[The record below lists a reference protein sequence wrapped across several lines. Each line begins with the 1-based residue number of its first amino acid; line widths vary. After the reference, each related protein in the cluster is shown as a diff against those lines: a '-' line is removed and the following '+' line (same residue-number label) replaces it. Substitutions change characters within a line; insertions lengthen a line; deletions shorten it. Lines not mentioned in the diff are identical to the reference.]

1 MRRGTSAVISLFT
14 IALAAASPAAA
25 AVVKVEMKGIGFSP
39 AKVAAKVG
47 DTIEWTNRDFVVH
60 SATARDKSW
69 DVDIQANKS
78 GRTVM
83 KKAGKIAYYCRYHPN
98 MTGEIDVSAK

>member
-1 MRRGTSAVISLFT
+1 MRRSVSTAVSLF
-14 IALAAASPAAA
+14 AVAMAAAFPAAA
-25 AVVKVEMKGIGFSP
+25 AVVKVEMKGIGFTP
-39 AKVAAKVG
+39 TKVSAKVG
-47 DTIEWTNRDFVVH
+47 DTIEWANRDFVVH

-69 DVDIQANKS
+69 DVNIPANQS

-98 MTGEIDVSAK
+98 MTGEIDVAAK

>member
-1 MRRGTSAVISLFT
+1 MRHGASVAISILA
-14 IALAAASPAAA
+14 IALAAACPAAA
-25 AVVKVEMKGIGFSP
+25 AVVKVEMKGIGFAPIKIS
-39 AKVAAKVG
+39 AKVG

-69 DVDIQANKS
+69 DVDTPPNKS
-78 GRTVM
+78 GRTAM

-98 MTGEIDVSAK
+98 MTGEIDVAK